1 MKIKR
6 PAVIALTVQLIV
18 LFALPGLTWFVG
30 SLDSY
35 FIMAMLLLLV
45 IHPLCCLGIG
55 IFAGLDVKARW
66 WLVLTSAALARPGD
80 LVFFSF
86 ETAFFLYGGINLL
99 LGVLGMAGAML
110 IQRMRQRNS

>member
-18 LFALPGLTWFVG
+18 LFALPGLTW
-30 SLDSY
+30 

-66 WLVLTSAALARPGD
+66 WLVLTSAALALAGD